1 MTAQLSGKTAVF
13 LISNRAKREKLQ
25 ARAKRRGARVCD
37 YVNDARAYIVVSDF
51 PLSASGPF
59 ARNNPNALILTER
72 QFLRAAR
79 GPIRRAIEQFLIGSA
94 MGAAMGAALFA
105 GFLL

>member
-1 MTAQLSGKTAVF
+1 MTINGQTAVF

-37 YVNDARAYIVVSDF
+37 YVNDAREYIVVSDF

-59 ARNNPNALILTER
+59 ARNNPNARILTER
-72 QFLRAAR
+72 QFLRASR
-79 GPIRRAIEQFLIGSA
+79 GPIRRAIEQALIGCA
-94 MGAAMGAALFA
+94 MGSAMGAALFA
-105 GFLL
+105 NYLI